1 VLAISRAVSEDFG
14 LLVTFIGIGI
24 IVTLIVVYIAIQIHG
39 EYQENEE
46 YRMERQR
53 RFGPS

>member
-1 VLAISRAVSEDFG
+1 VLAFSKAFTETFG
-14 LLVTFIGIGI
+14 LLVTFVGIGI
-24 IVTLIVVYIAIQIHG
+24 VVTLIVVYIAVQLHG
-39 EYQENEE
+39 EHQENEE